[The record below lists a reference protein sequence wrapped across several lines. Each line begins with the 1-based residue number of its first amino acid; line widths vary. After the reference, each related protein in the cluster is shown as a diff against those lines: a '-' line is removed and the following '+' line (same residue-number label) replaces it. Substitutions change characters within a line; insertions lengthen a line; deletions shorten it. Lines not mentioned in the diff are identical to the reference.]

1 MGYSP
6 NLLYYGPSGEFAF
19 MAKGKDAPDKVP
31 IDTVSCRVASAIDKE
46 KLRWNLMNP
55 EERVSAFSK
64 EGFLVLDDEEFLRTS
79 VLKEGWEEMSKT
91 LKTPRNTATKWR
103 GHMKDLAGDKAADK
117 AVMLEEFHP
126 DKLPEIYGF
135 STYFGV
141 LKTEELAR
149 AILNAKRIND
159 MFLRPWSI
167 NLADP
172 PRAVKTM
179 ARMLIP
185 KLQKLMR
192 EGGDGKIWMVSID
205 WRHYFHQF
213 EAGGY
218 LKRFFGLAIND
229 ERGEQRYYTWKNLPM
244 GWSWAPYVAQCLGWH
259 FLLFYNPTFGK
270 KAHEMD
276 SPPMFV
282 ETKDQDGL
290 VFLYIDNVHGY
301 FTSREAAV
309 LFIKGVLRNMKYY
322 NVAEKYIYLDGQPLK
337 YSAPEMNDME
347 EFHKAP
353 GKDLEHITLVNAVDK
368 DGKELPKEKPSALG
382 LEFEVEPPYG
392 VRLVPDKVEKLPETL
407 EQETIRCPREAAS
420 LTGKILYLR
429 SLNLEVQARSR
440 HLVLL
445 LSQAGK
451 YVSQQGGIKAWDD
464 KNYHTT
470 LTEEILEALA
480 EGSNELIPVAVPGIR
495 NVSDWASRDKPLPDT
510 YVHKGEVINPIEES
524 WRIIRSGY
532 MGRRE
537 RIPLIEGINSDEPS
551 EKELKLET
559 VFEMVHTAAGGLDI
573 EALMEEEKEFL
584 SQTGKRPVEGR
595 EDPKDAPE
603 PKRQRGESA
612 TKAQ

>member
-1 MGYSP
+1 MFGLHRLFGQMGYSP

-259 FLLFYNPTFGK
+259 FLLFYNPRFGK

-337 YSAPEMNDME
+337 YSAPEMKDME

-392 VRLVPDKVEKLPETL
+392 VRLVPDKVEKTP
-407 EQETIRCPREAAS
+407 
-420 LTGKILYLR
+420 
-429 SLNLEVQARSR
+429 
-440 HLVLL
+440 
-445 LSQAGK
+445 
-451 YVSQQGGIKAWDD
+451 
-464 KNYHTT
+464 
-470 LTEEILEALA
+470 
-480 EGSNELIPVAVPGIR
+480 
-495 NVSDWASRDKPLPDT
+495 
-510 YVHKGEVINPIEES
+510 
-524 WRIIRSGY
+524 
-532 MGRRE
+532 
-537 RIPLIEGINSDEPS
+537 
-551 EKELKLET
+551 
-559 VFEMVHTAAGGLDI
+559 
-573 EALMEEEKEFL
+573 
-584 SQTGKRPVEGR
+584 
-595 EDPKDAPE
+595 
-603 PKRQRGESA
+603 
-612 TKAQ
+612 